1 MFMTRIID
9 KPIIVIS
16 KCLGF
21 ESCRYNGGIQNDDF
35 IKKLYDFVEYIT
47 VCPEIEIG
55 LSTPREPIRIV
66 QNNGELSLVQPKTGK
81 DLSKAMYEFSQEFMN
96 SLENVDGFVLK
107 SRSPSCGIK
116 DVKIYPKSERGG
128 SSTKGK
134 GFFAAVAQ
142 EKLPYLAI
150 EDEGRLKDFKI
161 REHFLTKIF
170 TLAEFRTIRIE
181 NSINKLL
188 DFHSKNK
195 LLFMAYSQKQLKYLG
210 NIVGNNDRKNDEE
223 VFNLYSDGLHQLFS
237 RAPRYTSR
245 INVLMKVMGYFSDKL
260 THNEKEFLI
269 DTIEKYRLGNI
280 TFNVPLYVLK
290 AHAVRFNEERLLKQS
305 FFTPYPEEL
314 VEIRDSGKLVH

>member
-1 MFMTRIID
+1 MERIMFMTRIID

-161 REHFLTKIF
+161 SIAIGMASTESDNYHSLYDVHKKSDEIMYANKKI
-170 TLAEFRTIRIE
+170 
-181 NSINKLL
+181 
-188 DFHSKNK
+188 
-195 LLFMAYSQKQLKYLG
+195 
-210 NIVGNNDRKNDEE
+210 
-223 VFNLYSDGLHQLFS
+223 
-237 RAPRYTSR
+237 
-245 INVLMKVMGYFSDKL
+245 MKVIKKDISLHKGL
-260 THNEKEFLI
+260 
-269 DTIEKYRLGNI
+269 
-280 TFNVPLYVLK
+280 
-290 AHAVRFNEERLLKQS
+290 
-305 FFTPYPEEL
+305 
-314 VEIRDSGKLVH
+314 